1 MCSILPNYVSLLIY
15 IYRKISSN
23 QHQMVP
29 HLPQWGID
37 PVPPKH
43 RILGGFDYFILWSS
57 LGVGLLVFSAGSF
70 LSEAPFYHAVLAII
84 IGSIAGSL
92 LLSLAGKIGSDHAIP
107 SLIGIRAAFGLYGSY
122 LAAILNIIQLIG
134 WTTFEILILSEA
146 AQQLTN
152 IHVTFVWNI
161 IFGIIITLFGIFG
174 PLFLVK
180 QWLSKFAIWIVYASS
195 IIILVTLLSQNLPN
209 AISGAGNDM
218 SFFVALD
225 LVIALPISWMPL
237 VSDYNRFAKTSKGAF
252 VGTLIGFSITN
263 IIFYLGGLLLGLGDV
278 SSIIISIQTILFG
291 FILLVM
297 IVDEVD
303 NAFAD
308 IYSAAIS
315 SQNIFPNLN
324 QRYLIIGFSIVS
336 TILAI
341 FISIEG
347 YEQFLLL
354 IGALFIPLFGV
365 LLTDYFL
372 VKRGRYQIDMMYGN
386 GNKLIKIGYPAILAW
401 SIGAVLY
408 YILSQLSPIYL
419 SEIPTVGSTIP
430 SLIVS
435 SLLYLLITKLYL
447 KFKVAKNAI

>member
-1 MCSILPNYVSLLIY
+1 LIY
-15 IYRKISSN
+15 IYKKISN
-23 QHQMVP
+23 QHQLVP
-29 HLPQWGID
+29 NLPQWGID

-70 LSEAPFYHAVLAII
+70 LSEAPFYYALLAII
-84 IGSIAGSL
+84 IGSIAGSI

-107 SLIGIRAAFGLYGSY
+107 SLIGIRPAFGLYGSY

-134 WTTFEILILSEA
+134 WTTFEILILSKA
-146 AQQLTN
+146 AQNLTN
-152 IHVTFVWNI
+152 LHVPFLWNI
-161 IFGIIITLFGIFG
+161 IFGIVIALFGIFG

-195 IIILVTLLSQNLPN
+195 IIILVALLSQNLSN
-209 AISGAGNDM
+209 SISTVGKDM

-225 LVIALPISWMPL
+225 LVIAMPISWMPL

-252 VGTLIGFSITN
+252 MGTLIGFSITN

-278 SSIIISIQTILFG
+278 SSILISIQSILFG

-297 IVDEVD
+297 VVDEVD

-315 SQNIFPNLN
+315 SQSIFRNLN
-324 QRYLIIGFSIVS
+324 QRYLIIGFTALS
-336 TILAI
+336 TILSI
-341 FISIEG
+341 FVSIEG
-347 YEQFLLL
+347 YQQFLLL

-365 LLTDYFL
+365 LLTDYFV
-372 VKRGRYQIDMMYGN
+372 VKRGKYQTDVIYGN
-386 GNKLIKIGYPAILAW
+386 GNKMIKIGYPAIIAW
-401 SIGAVLY
+401 SIGAILY
-408 YILSQLSPIYL
+408 YLLSQLSPIYV
-419 SEIPTVGSTIP
+419 SQIPTMGSTIP
-430 SLIVS
+430 SLIAS
-435 SLLYLLITKLYL
+435 SLLYLLITKLI
-447 KFKVAKNAI
+447 KFKVAKNAT

>member
-1 MCSILPNYVSLLIY
+1 MPN
-15 IYRKISSN
+15 
-23 QHQMVP
+23 
-29 HLPQWGID
+29 LPQWGID

-70 LSEAPFYHAVLAII
+70 LSEAPFYYALLAII
-84 IGSIAGSL
+84 IGSITGSI

-107 SLIGIRAAFGLYGSY
+107 SLIGIRPAFGLYGSY

-134 WTTFEILILSEA
+134 WTTFEILILSKA
-146 AQQLTN
+146 AQSLTSL
-152 IHVTFVWNI
+152 HVPFLWNI
-161 IFGIIITLFGIFG
+161 IFGIVIALFGIFG

-195 IIILVTLLSQNLPN
+195 IVILVALLSQNLPN
-209 AISGAGNDM
+209 SISAVGKDM

-225 LVIALPISWMPL
+225 LVIAMPISWMPL

-252 VGTLIGFSITN
+252 MGTLIGFSITN

-278 SSIIISIQTILFG
+278 SSIIISIQAILFG

-297 IVDEVD
+297 VVDEVD

-315 SQNIFPNLN
+315 SQSIFRNLN
-324 QRYLIIGFSIVS
+324 QRYLIIGFTALS
-336 TILAI
+336 TILSI
-341 FISIEG
+341 FVSIEG
-347 YEQFLLL
+347 YQQFLLL

-365 LLTDYFL
+365 LLTDYFV
-372 VKRGRYQIDMMYGN
+372 VKRGKYQIEKIYGN
-386 GNKLIKIGYPAILAW
+386 GNKMIKVGYPAVVAW
-401 SIGAVLY
+401 SIGAILY
-408 YILSQLSPIYL
+408 YLLSQLSPIYV
-419 SEIPTVGSTIP
+419 SQIPTVGSTIP
-430 SLIVS
+430 SLITS
-435 SLLYLLITKLYL
+435 SLLYLLFTKLI
-447 KFKVAKNAI
+447 KFKVAKNAT

>member
-1 MCSILPNYVSLLIY
+1 
-15 IYRKISSN
+15 
-23 QHQMVP
+23 MVP
-29 HLPQWGID
+29 NLPQWGID
-37 PVPPKH
+37 PVHPKH
-43 RILGGFDYFILWSS
+43 RVLRGFDYFILWSS

-70 LSEAPFYHAVLAII
+70 LSEAPFYYALLAII
-84 IGSIAGSL
+84 IGSITGSI

-107 SLIGIRAAFGLYGSY
+107 SLIGIRPAFGLYGAY

-134 WTTFEILILSEA
+134 WTTFEILILSKA

-152 IHVTFVWNI
+152 LHVTFVWNI
-161 IFGIIITLFGIFG
+161 IFGLIIALFGIFG

-195 IIILVTLLSQNLPN
+195 IIILVTLLSQNFSN
-209 AISGAGNDM
+209 AISTTGKDM

-225 LVIALPISWMPL
+225 LVIAMPISWMPL

-252 VGTLIGFSITN
+252 VGTLVGFSLTN
-263 IIFYLGGLLLGLGDV
+263 IIFYLGGVLMGHGDI
-278 SSIIISIQTILFG
+278 SSIIISIQAILFG

-315 SQNIFPNLN
+315 TQSIFHNLN
-324 QRYLIIGFSIVS
+324 QRYLIIGFSVLS
-336 TILAI
+336 TVLSI

-365 LLTDYFL
+365 LLTDYF
-372 VKRGRYQIDMMYGN
+372 VIKRGKYQNDMLYSNDNTLM
-386 GNKLIKIGYPAILAW
+386 KIGYPAIVSWA
-401 SIGAVLY
+401 IGAVLY
-408 YILSQLSPIYL
+408 YLLSQLSPIYVSQL
-419 SEIPTVGSTIP
+419 PTIGSTIP
-430 SLIVS
+430 SLAVS
-435 SLLYLLITKLYL
+435 SLMYLLITKLIR
-447 KFKVAKNAI
+447 FKVAKKAI

>member
-1 MCSILPNYVSLLIY
+1 
-15 IYRKISSN
+15 
-23 QHQMVP
+23 MVP
-29 HLPQWGID
+29 NLPKWGID

-70 LSEAPFYHAVLAII
+70 LSDAPFYHAILAII
-84 IGSIAGSL
+84 IGSVAGSV
-92 LLSLAGKIGSDHAIP
+92 LLSMAGKIGSDHAVP
-107 SLIGIRAAFGLYGSY
+107 SLIGIRPAFGLYGSY
-122 LAAILNIIQLIG
+122 LAAILNVIQLIG
-134 WTTFEILILSEA
+134 WTTFEILILSKA

-161 IFGIIITLFGIFG
+161 IFGVIITLFGIFG

-180 QWLSKFAIWIVYASS
+180 QWLSKFAIWIVYGST
-195 IIILVTLLSQNLPN
+195 IIILISLLSQNLPN
-209 AISGAGNDM
+209 AISVVGKDM

-225 LVIALPISWMPL
+225 IVIAMPISWMPL
-237 VSDYNRFAKTSKGAF
+237 VSDYNRFAKKSKGAF
-252 VGTLIGFSITN
+252 VGTLVGFSITN
-263 IIFYLGGLLLGLGDV
+263 ILFYLGGLLLGFGDI
-278 SSIIISIQTILFG
+278 SSIIISIQAILFG

-315 SQNIFPNLN
+315 SQSIFQNLN
-324 QRYLIIGFSIVS
+324 QRHLIIGFSIAS

-365 LLTDYFL
+365 LLTDYFVL
-372 VKRGRYQIDMMYGN
+372 KRGRYQNDMMYGN
-386 GNKLIKIGYPAILAW
+386 NLIKIGYPAIVSW
-401 SIGAVLY
+401 FMGAVLY
-408 YILSQLSPIYL
+408 YLLSQLSPVYISQL
-419 SEIPTVGSTIP
+419 PTIGSTIP

-435 SLLYLLITKLYL
+435 SLSYLLITNLHFR
-447 KFKVAKNAI
+447 FKVIKNKI